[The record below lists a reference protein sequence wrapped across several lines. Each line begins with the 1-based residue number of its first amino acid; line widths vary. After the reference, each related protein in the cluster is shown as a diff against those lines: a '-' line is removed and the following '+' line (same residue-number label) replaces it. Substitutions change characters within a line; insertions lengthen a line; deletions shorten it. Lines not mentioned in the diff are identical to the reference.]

1 MQPDM
6 NDPRLPKF
14 IVIGVM
20 KCGTGAT
27 QHFLHNHPDL
37 AQAKGRF
44 QNTFFLFYLTGLSSF
59 FLIFKNGLGSA
70 EVLMIRIKFWKP
82 N

>member
-1 MQPDM
+1 M

-37 AQAKGRF
+37 AQAKARF
-44 QNTFFLFYLTGLSSF
+44 QYYLGWNNRLCSIER
-59 FLIFKNGLGSA
+59 L
-70 EVLMIRIKFWKP
+70 
-82 N
+82 

>member
-1 MQPDM
+1 M

-37 AQAKGRF
+37 AQAKQETYFFNNDHKYKGESIETVG
-44 QNTFFLFYLTGLSSF
+44 TFWNEPLLKHLF
-59 FLIFKNGLGSA
+59 
-70 EVLMIRIKFWKP
+70 
-82 N
+82 

>member
-1 MQPDM
+1 M

-37 AQAKGRF
+37 AQAK
-44 QNTFFLFYLTGLSSF
+44 QETYFFNNDHKYKGW
-59 FLIFKNGLGSA
+59 FLI
-70 EVLMIRIKFWKP
+70 
-82 N
+82 

>member
-1 MQPDM
+1 M

-37 AQAKGRF
+37 AQAK
-44 QNTFFLFYLTGLSSF
+44 QETYFFNNDHKYKGELKGPRQGLS
-59 FLIFKNGLGSA
+59 
-70 EVLMIRIKFWKP
+70 KFRNEPHLKHLFQSKGV
-82 N
+82 